1 MNVLSVWVFFFPYNE
16 DSVINKNPAA
26 FVCVYRYWD
35 HCKKVRCAIS
45 SWVKWNKQTSIFGGE
60 MQAIDF

>member
-45 SWVKWNKQTSIFGGE
+45 SWVK
-60 MQAIDF
+60 